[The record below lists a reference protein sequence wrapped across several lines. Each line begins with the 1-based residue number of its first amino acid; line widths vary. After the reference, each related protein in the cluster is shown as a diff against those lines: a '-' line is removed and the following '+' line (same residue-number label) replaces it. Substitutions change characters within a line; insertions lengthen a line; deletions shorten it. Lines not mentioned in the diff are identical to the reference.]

1 MTAEMLLALVGFAFA
16 TSATPGPNNT
26 MLLASG
32 ATFGLRRTI
41 PHMVGICAGIV
52 VMIVA
57 VGLGLGAV
65 FRAMPVLYNL
75 LQVVGIVYLLVL
87 AWRIARSGSPKQGA
101 QTRRPLGFLGAAAF
115 QWVNPKA
122 WVMVIAAVTAY
133 APEQHYLTNVLIVAG
148 VLGAVCFLSI
158 TLWAGFGTAL
168 SRVLHRPRWL
178 RAVNLVMAA
187 LLVLSLVPLVIDLV

>member
-41 PHMVGICAGIV
+41 PHMLGICAGIV

-65 FRAMPVLYNL
+65 FRAVPVLYNV

-87 AWRIARSGSPKQGA
+87 AWRIARSGSPKQA
-101 QTRRPLGFLGAAAF
+101 ETRRPLGFLGAAAF

-148 VLGAVCFLSI
+148 VVGAVCFVSI
-158 TLWAGFGTAL
+158 TLWVGFGTAL
-168 SRVLHRPRWL
+168 SRVLHRPGWM
-178 RAVNLVMAA
+178 RAVNLTMAA
-187 LLVLSLVPLVIDLV
+187 LLVLSLVPLIIDLV

>member
-1 MTAEMLLALVGFAFA
+1 MTAEMLLELVGFAFA

-26 MLLASG
+26 ILLASG

-133 APEQHYLTNVLIVAG
+133 AP
-148 VLGAVCFLSI
+148 
-158 TLWAGFGTAL
+158 
-168 SRVLHRPRWL
+168 
-178 RAVNLVMAA
+178 
-187 LLVLSLVPLVIDLV
+187 

>member
-178 RAVNLVMAA
+178 RAVNLAMAA